1 MQISNPKLLVVRS
14 FLGKVHR
21 ICWWGIVV
29 VVVGGGMVVVVGGGG
44 WDFCAFFSWSI
55 LGKNIFSVSPYILF
69 ITFRRAIFSAPPP
82 PPPHPLYK
90 LVDWSL
96 ITYSVYDLGQR
107 LRFFNGVVLSSSSTS
122 NLYQFF
128 VHSSSFSTLQ
138 TCINSLYNAKIQC
151 RFPIHF

>member
-1 MQISNPKLLVVRS
+1 MVVVVMVEDCR
-14 FLGKVHR
+14 GGGGGGG
-21 ICWWGIVV
+21 WWWWEMV
-29 VVVGGGMVVVVGGGG
+29 VVVGGGIMVVVGGGG

-55 LGKNIFSVSPYILF
+55 LGKNIFSFSPYILF
-69 ITFRRAIFSAPPP
+69 ITFRR
-82 PPPHPLYK
+82 
-90 LVDWSL
+90 WSL

-107 LRFFNGVVLSSSSTS
+107 LRFFNEVVLSSSSTS

-151 RFPIHF
+151 RFPIPF